1 MTEVREIV
9 ESELVA
15 RLDGLSLMASRSP
28 QKIESSTFPEQDRAE
43 ALLLIKQSV
52 ESSRKTIRQLTCQ
65 NKLGPP
71 ELLSAR
77 YCISTTRTTENPLL
91 KTA

>member
-1 MTEVREIV
+1 M
-9 ESELVA
+9 A

-28 QKIESSTFPEQDRAE
+28 QKIESSTFLEQDRAE
-43 ALLLIKQSV
+43 ALLLIKQYV
-52 ESSRKTIRQLTCQ
+52 ESSRRTIRQLFTCQ
-65 NKLGPP
+65 NKLGLP

-77 YCISTTRTTENPLL
+77 YCINTTRTTENPLL